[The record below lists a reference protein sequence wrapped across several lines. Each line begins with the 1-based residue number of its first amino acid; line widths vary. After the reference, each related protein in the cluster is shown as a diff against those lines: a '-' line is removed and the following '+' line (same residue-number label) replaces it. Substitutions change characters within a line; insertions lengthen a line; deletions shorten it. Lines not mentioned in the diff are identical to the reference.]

1 MAIPPILILGGA
13 GALLLYLFSGDKKA
27 ETPEAEEDDTKSK
40 DLDLDVV
47 VKQPAGVV
55 NGTCPGY
62 TEMGMAEAQGI
73 LKKMNYKGADGKAL
87 AADGKWDA
95 NTKFAMMDYQKV
107 KGLTVDGYLGK
118 QTGDALKNSLTADIV
133 GPPPA
138 ADAGAVSEQFGYK
151 DGFESK
157 GQGYN
162 FDALCANIGSGCNA
176 TRYDK
181 GFCSGAGDVGYKEG
195 LAAKGYEPS
204 AVAAAYD
211 SNSNACWRAGFKK
224 GGGEALATKP
234 PAKPSADQQA
244 FMDATSGTLAD
255 AIAAGVKGEYA
266 SVAGIDPFWAK
277 VGATVD
283 MQRQGVVM
291 ARARRAGQGPI
302 ATARLTASQ
311 RQAAIDGCYERGRQ
325 AGYASVYAHSDPYMA
340 GENTAHYTDGLAG
353 PCREAY
359 NDGFAMGQS
368 QRRANTIAPGD
379 PVPAD
384 VSWSQNSG
392 WGAAPRQYG
401 PFGRLS

>member
-87 AADGKWDA
+87 AADGKWGA

-107 KGLTVDGYLGK
+107 KGLAVDGYLGK

-162 FDALCANIGSGCNA
+162 FDALCANIGSGCNK

-181 GFCSGAGDVGYKEG
+181 GFNAGAYEAGVKEGAGVASLGYTSPLEG
-195 LAAKGYEPS
+195 NTNS
-204 AVAAAYD
+204 AVMGPY
-211 SNSNACWRAGFKK
+211 NSSSSPSWKAGFKK
-224 GGGEALATKP
+224 GYEGTK
-234 PAKPSADQQA
+234 AKP
-244 FMDATSGTLAD
+244 TT
-255 AIAAGVKGEYA
+255 KG
-266 SVAGIDPFWAK
+266 
-277 VGATVD
+277 
-283 MQRQGVVM
+283 
-291 ARARRAGQGPI
+291 
-302 ATARLTASQ
+302 
-311 RQAAIDGCYERGRQ
+311 
-325 AGYASVYAHSDPYMA
+325 
-340 GENTAHYTDGLAG
+340 
-353 PCREAY
+353 
-359 NDGFAMGQS
+359 
-368 QRRANTIAPGD
+368 
-379 PVPAD
+379 
-384 VSWSQNSG
+384 G
-392 WGAAPRQYG
+392 WWTT
-401 PFGRLS
+401 